1 MTDFRRGSFYREQI
15 EKNSSD
21 SFWFCLIFC
30 VSMAVRAVASC
41 TSFAQIYPDEIYQTV
56 EMAHKLAFGKA
67 ITYWEFRVGAR
78 SWFLPGI
85 LAGVYKILDFF
96 GVKNALHLN
105 IGIKLFFSLLH
116 SLSIGVFYL
125 ILRNFKFSKG
135 LSFLFSLPLA
145 VSYFLAYVSVRTL
158 SESASLPFMVFA
170 VYFAVR
176 YVDSSENRHLFWSF
190 FMSGIAFMIRFQ
202 NAVFALGLA
211 LALFLASKNRFKA
224 ALVFGF
230 GYIGMMLLQGLLDL
244 FTWGKFMQSFLTYL
258 DYNILQK
265 FSDRTGGVSPWFYYL
280 ADVADTFHPITYIS
294 AVLLLILSVI
304 HFGKLK
310 KVIVFALPFILFFAV
325 HSAIGHKQPR
335 FVFASYFALIALS
348 SAAFAFV
355 AARVSENR
363 RFNVVVISLMLL
375 LSLGAVPYKK
385 YLGLWNN
392 SFTTETFADDGSDRG
407 KRKRFSGIL
416 EIASETGQ
424 IKDLKRA
431 FIFGIPQIWC
441 GGYAYFHR
449 NVPLLYSSSRKEF
462 FKSLDDAGNADWK
475 NSYFVI
481 KKDFIDEK
489 ALKSYKLT
497 KIKDAYGFSIYRLET
512 KDFMKRIP
520 LAGLPEK
527 TENRTKWNHPE
538 NIVMSRS
545 GVLVDLEKEY
555 NSAKIEI
562 ALDSS
567 DSYEISFLKDGRQ
580 LGKLTVLPEKK
591 RFGMYTRK
599 RSIPQ
604 EIREAGFDSL
614 LIVPLEHDD
623 ACSLGSIKL
632 D

>member
-1 MTDFRRGSFYREQI
+1 VFYREQI

-21 SFWFCLIFC
+21 TFWFCLIFC
-30 VSMAVRAVASC
+30 LSLAVRAVASC

-116 SLSIGVFYL
+116 SLSIGVIYL
-125 ILRNFKFSKG
+125 ILRNFKLSKG

-170 VYFAVR
+170 LYFAVR
-176 YVDSSENRHLFWSF
+176 YVDSSENRHLFWSV

-202 NAVFALGLA
+202 NAVFAFGLA
-211 LALFLASKNRFKA
+211 LALFLASKKRFKA

-265 FSDRTGGVSPWFYYL
+265 FSDRTGGVSPWYYYF
-280 ADVADTFHPITYIS
+280 ADVAETFHPITYIS

-363 RFNVVVISLMLL
+363 RFSVVLISLLL
-375 LSLGAVPYKK
+375 LFSLEAAPYHK
-385 YLGLWNN
+385 YRELWNN
-392 SFTTETFADDGSDRG
+392 SFTSEAFSDNRSDRG
-407 KRKRFSGIL
+407 LRKRFSGIL

-424 IKDLKRA
+424 IKELERA
-431 FIFGIPQIWC
+431 FIFGIPQIWS

-449 NVPLLYSSSRKEF
+449 DAPLFYSSSKKAAL
-462 FKSLDDAGNADWK
+462 KSLEDAKNADWK
-475 NSYFVI
+475 NSYFVF
-481 KKDFIDEK
+481 KKSFIGENE
-489 ALKSYKLT
+489 LKKYELT
-497 KIKDAYGFSIYRLET
+497 KIKEAYGFTIYKLET
-512 KDFMKRIP
+512 EDFVKRIR

-527 TENRTKWNHPE
+527 TENKTKWNHSE

-545 GVLVDLEKEY
+545 GVIVDLEKEY

-567 DSYEISFLKDGRQ
+567 DSYEISFFKEDKL
-580 LGKLTVLPEKK
+580 LGKLTILPEKK

-604 EIREAGFDSL
+604 EISEAGFDSL
-614 LIVPLEHDD
+614 RIVPLEHDD

>member
-1 MTDFRRGSFYREQI
+1 
-15 EKNSSD
+15 
-21 SFWFCLIFC
+21 
-30 VSMAVRAVASC
+30 
-41 TSFAQIYPDEIYQTV
+41 
-56 EMAHKLAFGKA
+56 
-67 ITYWEFRVGAR
+67 
-78 SWFLPGI
+78 
-85 LAGVYKILDFF
+85 
-96 GVKNALHLN
+96 
-105 IGIKLFFSLLH
+105 
-116 SLSIGVFYL
+116 
-125 ILRNFKFSKG
+125 
-135 LSFLFSLPLA
+135 
-145 VSYFLAYVSVRTL
+145 
-158 SESASLPFMVFA
+158 MVFA

-190 FMSGIAFMIRFQ
+190 FMSGIAFMMRFQ

-224 ALVFGF
+224 AFVFGF

-449 NVPLLYSSSRKEF
+449 NVPLLYSSSRKVAL
-462 FKSLDDAGNADWK
+462 KSLEDAKNADWK
-475 NSYFVI
+475 NSYFVFKKGFLGKKELKKYDLSPI
-481 KKDFIDEK
+481 KEDF
-489 ALKSYKLT
+489 
-497 KIKDAYGFSIYRLET
+497 GFTIYRLET
-512 KDFMKRIP
+512 KDFLKEVR
-520 LAGLPEK
+520 LSKLPK
-527 TENRTKWNHPE
+527 ATKNRTKWNEPG

-545 GVLVDLEKEY
+545 GVKVDLEKEY
-555 NSAKIEI
+555 KSSKIDVAPI
-562 ALDSS
+562 ST
-567 DSYEISFLKDGRQ
+567 ISF
-580 LGKLTVLPEKK
+580 
-591 RFGMYTRK
+591 
-599 RSIPQ
+599 SI
-604 EIREAGFDSL
+604 DSL
-614 LIVPLEHDD
+614 SDLRSE
-623 ACSLGSIKL
+623 
-632 D
+632 